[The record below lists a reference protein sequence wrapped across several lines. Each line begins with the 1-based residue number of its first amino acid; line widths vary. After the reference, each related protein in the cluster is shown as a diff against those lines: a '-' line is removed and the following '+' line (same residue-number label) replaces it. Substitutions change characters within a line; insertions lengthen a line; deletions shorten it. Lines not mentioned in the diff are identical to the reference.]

1 MRSVEFHPEAEAEL
15 ASAAQYFENHV
26 EHLGM
31 DFIVAVRGA
40 YDGSSSSQTVVA
52 RSAVDSGGPSFAGS
66 LRQFDAHDI
75 EALFSGPRDPSHG
88 CIGASV
94 GG

>member
-40 YDGSSSSQTVVA
+40 YDGSSSSQTGVA

-66 LRQFDAHDI
+66 LRPPLPRREPSRILIVAVAH
-75 EALFSGPRDPSHG
+75 LHRPPGN
-88 CIGASV
+88 
-94 GG
+94 